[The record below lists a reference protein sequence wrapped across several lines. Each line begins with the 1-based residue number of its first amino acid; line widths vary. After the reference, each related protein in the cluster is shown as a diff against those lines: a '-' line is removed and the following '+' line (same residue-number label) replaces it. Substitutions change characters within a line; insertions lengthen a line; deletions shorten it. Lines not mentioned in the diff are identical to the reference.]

1 MLLGKLRILAGA
13 LAVALA
19 TIGLSGFTTGA
30 SASASADR
38 LVVDEFRLSDAS
50 MAQLRSSFYDQLE
63 AKYAP
68 GSWAPL
74 RMELGDA
81 DLAVM
86 GLPSRAELQAAD
98 LSRPVVIPAK
108 GGGGSGGGGGG
119 SPQPAA
125 GPGVVAVAGAGW
137 AGIRPGA
144 WLLLITKDSVGW
156 CSAAHVYGSPGSY
169 QISTAGHCGKVGD
182 KAYMLGAVGGDGS
195 GDVLTGLPVL
205 LPIGTFT
212 KSTGVA
218 GIGKDW
224 ALISIASAYQS
235 LVTPTMAFWGGPIGT
250 YTKTGELAGGDLT
263 KGSVTTNPDPFL
275 AQDIVHYGHGA
286 GLGTGGTP
294 RTAAAINWRSN
305 YFTAFGAI
313 SPGDSGS
320 GSNTLTGDSVGSER
334 ECAGINTHL
343 YVDSSLRTGLG
354 VFAGTRCTL
363 VTATLA
369 NGQLVPYPAPVAGA
383 P

>member
-1 MLLGKLRILAGA
+1 MLGKLRILAGA
-13 LAVALA
+13 VAVALA
-19 TIGLSGFTTGA
+19 TVGLVGFHAGA
-30 SASASADR
+30 SANSSDR
-38 LVVDEFRLSDAS
+38 LVVDEYRLSDAS
-50 MAQLRSSFYDQLE
+50 MAQLRDSFYDQIE
-63 AKYAP
+63 ARYAP
-68 GSWAPL
+68 GQWAPL

-81 DLAVM
+81 DLAAM

-108 GGGGSGGGGGG
+108 GGGGGGGGGG
-119 SPQPAA
+119 TPQPAG

-137 AGIRPGA
+137 SGIRPGA
-144 WLLLITKDSVGW
+144 WLLLITPKEIGW

-169 QISTAGHCGKVGD
+169 LISTAGHCGKVGD

-195 GDVLTGLPVL
+195 NDVLTGSPVL

-212 KSTGVA
+212 KSTGDA

-224 ALISIASAYQS
+224 ALISIAAAYQS

-250 YTKTGELAGGDLT
+250 YTHSGELAGGDLT
-263 KGSVTTNPDPFL
+263 KGDVTVTPDPLL

-286 GLGTGGTP
+286 GIGAGGTP
-294 RTAAAINWRSN
+294 RTAAAINWRDTN
-305 YFTAFGAI
+305 FTAFGAI

-320 GSNTLTGDSVGSER
+320 GSNTLTGDAVGSER

-343 YVDSSLRTGLG
+343 YGDGSLRTGLG
-354 VFAGTRCTL
+354 TFAGTRCTL
-363 VTATLA
+363 VAATLA
-369 NGQLVPYPAPVAGA
+369 NGQLVPYPAPVPGA

>member
-1 MLLGKLRILAGA
+1 MLGNLRLLAGA
-13 LAVALA
+13 AAVALA
-19 TIGLSGFTTGA
+19 SVGLLGTGAHA
-30 SASASADR
+30 SASTGRGSET
-38 LVVDEFRLSDAS
+38 LVVDELRLSDAS
-50 MAQLRSSFYDQLE
+50 MAQLKDSFYDQIE
-63 AKYAP
+63 ARYSP
-68 GSWAPL
+68 GQWAPL

-81 DLAVM
+81 DLAAM

-98 LSRPVVIPAK
+98 LSRPVVIPARGGGK
-108 GGGGSGGGGGG
+108 GGGGT
-119 SPQPAA
+119 PQAA
-125 GPGVVAVAGAGW
+125 GGPGLVAVAGAGW
-137 AGIRPGA
+137 SGIRPGA
-144 WLLLITKDSVGW
+144 WLLLIDDQGVGW

-169 QISTAGHCGKVGD
+169 QISTAGHCGKTGD

-205 LPIGTFT
+205 LPIGSFSR
-212 KSTGVA
+212 STGDA

-224 ALISIASAYQS
+224 ALIAVAPEYQS
-235 LVTPTMAFWGGPIGT
+235 LVTPTMAFWGGPVGT
-250 YTKTGELAGGDLT
+250 YTTTGDLVGADLT
-263 KGSVTTNPDPFL
+263 KGDVSVTPDPFL

-286 GLGTGGTP
+286 GIGAGGTP
-294 RTAAAINWRSN
+294 RTAAAITWRDT

-343 YVDSSLRTGLG
+343 FVDSSLRTGLG
-354 VFAGTRCTL
+354 TFAGTRCTL
-363 VTATLA
+363 VAATLA
-369 NGQLVPYPAPVAGA
+369 NGQLIPYPAPVAGA